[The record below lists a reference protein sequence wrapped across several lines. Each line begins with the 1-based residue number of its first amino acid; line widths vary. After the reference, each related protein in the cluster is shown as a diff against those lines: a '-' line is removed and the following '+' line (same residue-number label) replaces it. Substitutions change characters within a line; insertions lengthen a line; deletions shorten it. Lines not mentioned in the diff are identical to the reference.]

1 MGKNGFLNIF
11 VILIVGLIVGT
22 MIFFV
27 LKNFIRTLKKKI
39 NCLYIKDI
47 SINSLDALSGDEFE
61 DYLYY
66 LFSYMGFKVQ
76 KTQKTRDFGAD
87 LIIEHNN
94 TTICIQAKLYYNHS
108 VGTSAIQEVY
118 SATQYYGTNS
128 ALVITNS
135 YFTSSARTLAEKTNV
150 ILIDRDNLNK
160 IITTTI
166 RENKPLS
173 SQLFLSIMEKNISQ
187 KITN

>member
-22 MIFFV
+22 MIFFI

-39 NCLYIKDI
+39 NYLYIKDI

-166 RENKPLS
+166 REKKPLS